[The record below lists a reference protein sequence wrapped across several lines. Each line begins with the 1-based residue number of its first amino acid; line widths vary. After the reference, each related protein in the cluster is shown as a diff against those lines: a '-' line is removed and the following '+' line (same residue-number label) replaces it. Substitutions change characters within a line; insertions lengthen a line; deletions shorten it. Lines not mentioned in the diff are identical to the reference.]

1 MASRLFKPS
10 RVIAVVLV
18 VAAVA
23 WIASR
28 NVGPLAE
35 EEAVHEPAPPAEQ
48 AAQIPVQRVG
58 VVSAG
63 IERHQQQIVLSCV
76 TQADRR
82 AKAVARGGGVI
93 TELKVKRG
101 SIVAANETIATI
113 SDEGRQAAVRQAQAL
128 LDQRLAEYEANKRL
142 IDQGNA
148 PRNQLPA
155 LEAAVAAAR
164 AAVATA
170 QAESDRASV
179 NSPIGGVVDVVP
191 LQVGQAV
198 QAGSEIA
205 TIVDPDPMLAVGAV
219 SESRRG
225 SIKVD
230 QAATVRF
237 IDGSKVEGKV
247 SFVGLSADKATRTY
261 PVEAVMANPDATIAD
276 GVTCEMAVALEPIMA
291 TAVPRSA
298 LVFADDGRLGVRTVD
313 TQQRAVF
320 VPVELVD
327 DGREVVWVTGLPATT
342 RLIVVGQDFV
352 KDGDQV
358 EAVTA
363 AEATVARGGAPA

>member
-1 MASRLFKPS
+1 MASRIFKPS
-10 RVIAVVLV
+10 RVVAVVLV
-18 VAAVA
+18 LAAA
-23 WIASR
+23 TWIASR
-28 NVGPLAE
+28 NVGPFAE
-35 EEAVHEPAPPAEQ
+35 EEVPSEVVAPAAQ
-48 AAQIPVQRVG
+48 VAQIPVQRVG
-58 VVSAG
+58 VATAG

-93 TELKVKRG
+93 IELKVKRG
-101 SIVAANETIATI
+101 STVAANETIATI
-113 SDEGRQAAVRQAQAL
+113 SDEGREAAVRQAQAL
-128 LDQRLAEYEANKRL
+128 LDQRLAEYEAIKRL

-164 AAVATA
+164 GAVATA

-179 NSPIGGVVDVVP
+179 NSPIDGIVDSVP

-225 SIKVD
+225 SIKVG
-230 QAATVRF
+230 QRATVRF
-237 IDGSKVEGKV
+237 IDGSMVEGSV

-261 PVEAVMANPDATIAD
+261 PVEAVMANPNAAIAD
-276 GVTCEMAVALEPIMA
+276 GVTCEMAVLLEPIMA

-313 TQQRAVF
+313 AAERAAF
-320 VPVELVD
+320 VPVEVVD
-327 DGREVVWVTGLPATT
+327 DGREVVWVTGLPETS

-352 KDGDQV
+352 KDGDPV

-363 AEATVARGGAPA
+363 AEATVSRTGAPA